1 VVRGP
6 AALLAVVGAALAY
19 FLVAPELPQLHPPEL
34 SALVACTVGLTFVV
48 AIVAGLA
55 AVADSPIAL
64 FPAVA
69 GAALIVAALDVNDV
83 GAAATPFEAILF
95 CCLGIAFAVVFDVPA
110 LGVALPLFLAVIDI
124 VQAHGGGS
132 AGLFTLSTSKPG
144 DALTLELPDWGTGL
158 AAARLGAPDVVFLGA
173 FAAYARRLGLR
184 ERAAEVGMLVG
195 LLAAVASE
203 VLLDS
208 ELPTI
213 ALMAVGYL
221 APNVDRVG
229 ALFARPPD
237 E

>member
-1 VVRGP
+1 MVRGP
-6 AALLAVVGAALAY
+6 AALLAVVGAAFAY

-55 AVADSPIAL
+55 PVADSPLTL

-69 GAALIVAALDVNDV
+69 GAALLVAALDVNGV
-83 GAAATPFEAILF
+83 AAAATPFEVVLL

-110 LGVALPLFLAVIDI
+110 LGIALPLFLAVIDI
-124 VQAHGGGS
+124 VQARGGGS

-144 DALTLELPDWGTGL
+144 DVLTLELPDWGTGL

-173 FAAYARRLGLR
+173 FAAYARRLRLR
-184 ERAAEVGMLVG
+184 ERAAEAGMLVG

-208 ELPTI
+208 ELPTV
-213 ALMAVGYL
+213 ALMAVGYM

>member
-6 AALLAVVGAALAY
+6 AALLALVGAFLAY
-19 FLVAPELPQLHPPEL
+19 VLVAPELPQLHPPEL
-34 SALVACTVGLTFVV
+34 SALVACAVGLTFVV

-55 AVADSPIAL
+55 AVADSPLAL
-64 FPAVA
+64 VPAVLGA
-69 GAALIVAALDVNDV
+69 GLLVAALDVNDV
-83 GAAATPFEAILF
+83 GAAATPFEVVLL
-95 CCLGIAFAVVFDVPA
+95 CCVGIGFAVVFDTPA
-110 LGVALPLFLAVIDI
+110 LGIAVPLFLAVIDI
-124 VQAHGGGS
+124 AQAQSGGS

-144 DALTLELPDWGTGL
+144 DVLTLELPDWGTGL
-158 AAARLGAPDVVFLGA
+158 AAARLSAPDVIFLGA

-184 ERAAEVGMLVG
+184 ERAAELGMLLG
-195 LLAAVASE
+195 LLTAVASE

-221 APNVDRVG
+221 APNVDRIG
-229 ALFARPPD
+229 ALFARPAD

>member
-19 FLVAPELPQLHPPEL
+19 FLIAPELPQLHPPEL

-55 AVADSPIAL
+55 AVADSPLTL

-69 GAALIVAALDVNDV
+69 GAALLVAALDVNGV
-83 GAAATPFEAILF
+83 AAAATPFEVVLL

-110 LGVALPLFLAVIDI
+110 LGIALPLFLAVIDI
-124 VQAHGGGS
+124 VQARGGGS

-144 DALTLELPDWGTGL
+144 DVLTLELPDWGTGL

-173 FAAYARRLGLR
+173 FAAYARRLRLR
-184 ERAAEVGMLVG
+184 ERAAEAGMLVG

-208 ELPTI
+208 ELPTV
-213 ALMAVGYL
+213 ALMAVGYM